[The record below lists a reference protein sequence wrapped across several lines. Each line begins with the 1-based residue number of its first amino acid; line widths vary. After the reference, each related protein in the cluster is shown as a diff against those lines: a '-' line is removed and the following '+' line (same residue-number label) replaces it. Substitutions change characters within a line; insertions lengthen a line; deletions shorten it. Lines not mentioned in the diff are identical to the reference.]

1 MNAHPIVDQL
11 CLITTKASGVADN
24 EDLRSRISEIVW
36 EHGLLTP
43 PTWMMEFFALLANG
57 VDERTEILIP
67 PGYPEGENGIANILA
82 DIDADVAR
90 IGIDDWGEGWQ
101 LDVPSLGV
109 SAYVSREHGQQDL
122 AVLAP
127 YNKNG

>member
-1 MNAHPIVDQL
+1 MLD
-11 CLITTKASGVADN
+11 
-24 EDLRSRISEIVW
+24 
-36 EHGLLTP
+36 
-43 PTWMMEFFALLANG
+43 FFAHIANG
-57 VDERTEILIP
+57 VDKRIEMLLP

-109 SAYVSREHGQQDL
+109 SAYVSREHGRQDL
-122 AVLAP
+122 AVFTP
-127 YNKNG
+127 HTKNG